1 MSVDF
6 SSWPREQEA
15 TFQVYEQRNA
25 ESSAKAWTFAGI
37 IAGVFFV
44 FGVGVYKGVEPDIK
58 DLSKDMN
65 MSNLTKKSAKSAAP
79 KTEAPKP
86 EAPKPAPV
94 VEAPKQEPPKVE
106 PIRTEPPKTQQPA
119 NIATGS
125 LASAP
130 APAPAPAP
138 PPVVQA
144 PVRAPVQEAPAP
156 DKK

>member
-44 FGVGVYKGVEPDIK
+44 FGVGVYFGVEPKHTDMT
-58 DLSKDMN
+58 KDMN
-65 MSNLTKKSAKSAAP
+65 MSNLTKKDADKKS
-79 KTEAPKP
+79 
-86 EAPKPAPV
+86 
-94 VEAPKQEPPKVE
+94 
-106 PIRTEPPKTQQPA
+106 
-119 NIATGS
+119 
-125 LASAP
+125 
-130 APAPAPAP
+130 
-138 PPVVQA
+138 
-144 PVRAPVQEAPAP
+144 EAPAA